1 MTKITKTEAAA
12 LLDKTPRAV
21 ERYAA
26 SGRLSVTY
34 EKGKTRDT
42 PVYDRAEVEAL
53 ADELRQP
60 ATPARGAIA
69 TRGDNNDGGVS
80 QGVAIPPSQ
89 ALERQTSAEG
99 MAMLDPAL
107 ADALRAALASR
118 IAVPAPSLLLTIP
131 DAAAWLGV
139 SKYQL
144 ELAIGDGKLSAP
156 KIGRG
161 RRVRPEDLLQLKDE
175 LFAAAKK
182 RKLLD
187 GLKVRDKR

>member
-1 MTKITKTEAAA
+1 MPKITKTEAAA

-53 ADELRQP
+53 AEELRQP

-89 ALERQTSAEG
+89 ALQRAGSVEG
-99 MAMLDPAL
+99 VKAFAL
-107 ADALRAALASR
+107 LIADALRGAQTPGDAAGRAVSVDLKDKLTLSFKEAARLSGVPESYLR
-118 IAVPAPSLLLTIP
+118 IAYA
-131 DAAAWLGV
+131 
-139 SKYQL
+139 
-144 ELAIGDGKLSAP
+144 DGKLRGA

-161 RRVRPEDLLQLKDE
+161 VRVTPDDVRRFVEQMMKG
-175 LFAAAKK
+175 K
-182 RKLLD
+182 R
-187 GLKVRDKR
+187 

>member
-89 ALERQTSAEG
+89 ALQRVGSVEG
-99 MAMLDPAL
+99 VKAFAL
-107 ADALRAALASR
+107 MIADALRGAQTPGDGQAG
-118 IAVPAPSLLLTIP
+118 APSIADLSHKLALNLAEAARVSGLSANHLRGAIHEGKLKAKIVGRGWKIAP
-131 DAAAWLGV
+131 DALKTYV
-139 SKYQL
+139 
-144 ELAIGDGKLSAP
+144 GK
-156 KIGRG
+156 
-161 RRVRPEDLLQLKDE
+161 VLK
-175 LFAAAKK
+175 
-182 RKLLD
+182 
-187 GLKVRDKR
+187 